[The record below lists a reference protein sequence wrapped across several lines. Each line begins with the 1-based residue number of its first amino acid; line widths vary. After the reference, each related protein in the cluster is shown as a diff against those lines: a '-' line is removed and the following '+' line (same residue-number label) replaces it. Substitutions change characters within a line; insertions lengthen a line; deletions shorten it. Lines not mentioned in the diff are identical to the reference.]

1 MPPRIPEATTTNP
14 SCSFYWARPKFEAS
28 RQITARFH
36 LEKLRFL
43 RTTRGAIRLA
53 RLGVFVLL
61 AGALPALA
69 DGLSGLTPA
78 EEYRGSIAK
87 VRSVL
92 APHRTEIDMA
102 GFVGALPKRCVS
114 VPPEAKSCIWPLS
127 KEEKGWWPLADAL
140 YTGDR
145 LNLVCEFP
153 ANDGP
158 RLEDS
163 CSVHSQRSN
172 RRYFRGQLHAS
183 SAGGHMRKS
192 LTKAK
197 RAELAKR
204 TELTKRAQQNL
215 ARARTAFALST
226 LVGDAPVECRSGGQR
241 VFCSWKTTADTYG
254 HGTLAMSIGADM
266 SKKVRMSC
274 MLPADGSPRAPDSC
288 TVQIGD

>member
-1 MPPRIPEATTTNP
+1 
-14 SCSFYWARPKFEAS
+14 
-28 RQITARFH
+28 
-36 LEKLRFL
+36 
-43 RTTRGAIRLA
+43 
-53 RLGVFVLL
+53 
-61 AGALPALA
+61 
-69 DGLSGLTPA
+69 
-78 EEYRGSIAK
+78 
-87 VRSVL
+87 
-92 APHRTEIDMA
+92 MA

-172 RRYFRGQLHAS
+172 RRYFRGQLNTG
-183 SAGGHMRKS
+183 SAGGRMPKNFTKKKRVA
-192 LTKAK
+192 LTA
-197 RAELAKR
+197 
-204 TELTKRAQQNL
+204 RAQQNL

-241 VFCSWKTTADTYG
+241 VFCTWKATADTYG

-274 MLPADGSPRAPDSC
+274 MLPADGSPRAADSC